1 MRFPSVAP
9 RWLPGS
15 LTAMDEG
22 TLRAR
27 LWDGFAR
34 LQLLLGGHAGQG
46 RTLLRDGLVASIV
59 PSAPESPTLNAAVAL
74 EPDAASDHLDELER
88 LYARANVRRWGV
100 WIDGQ
105 ASLAAQALAQ
115 RRMVM
120 TTASPGM
127 GATLDDL
134 KIGGAATQKAD
145 LATVG
150 RVNDLA
156 YGNYDGRL
164 ERTLT
169 PLPNGVLK
177 AYRADLD
184 GEPAAVALALH
195 HDDDAGISFVAT
207 VPKARRRG
215 LATNVMRQA
224 LTDARENG
232 CTTTTLQAT
241 DVGERL
247 YTALGYR
254 RLTLMQLW
262 ERRP

>member
-1 MRFPSVAP
+1 
-9 RWLPGS
+9 
-15 LTAMDEG
+15 MDEG
-22 TLRAR
+22 TLRVR

-34 LQLLLGGHAGQG
+34 LQLLLGGHAGKG
-46 RTLLRDGLVASIV
+46 HTLERPGLVASIV
-59 PSAPESPTLNAAVAL
+59 PNAPDSPTLNAAVAI
-74 EPDAASDHLDELER
+74 EPDAAAEHLQELAAR
-88 LYARANVRRWGV
+88 YANANVRRWGI
-100 WIDGQ
+100 WLDGH

-115 RRMVM
+115 HDMVV

-127 GATLDDL
+127 GASLDELAIQDD
-134 KIGGAATQKAD
+134 ATRLEAD

-177 AYRADLD
+177 GYQAALN
-184 GEPAAVALALH
+184 GSPAAVALALH
-195 HDDDAGISFVAT
+195 HEQDAGISFVAT
-207 VPKARRRG
+207 IPKARRQG
-215 LATNVMRQA
+215 LATQVMQQA
-224 LTDARENG
+224 LAHALKDG

-247 YTALGYR
+247 YTNLGYR

>member
-1 MRFPSVAP
+1 
-9 RWLPGS
+9 
-15 LTAMDEG
+15 MDEG
-22 TLRAR
+22 TLRVR

-46 RTLLRDGLVASIV
+46 RTLERPGLVASIV
-59 PSAPESPTLNAAVAL
+59 PNAPDSPTLNAAVAID
-74 EPDAASDHLDELER
+74 PDRAAGHLGELHV
-88 LYARANVRRWGV
+88 LYRRAKVRRWGI
-100 WIDGQ
+100 WLDGH
-105 ASLAAQALAQ
+105 ASLAAQALA
-115 RRMVM
+115 RAGMVV

-127 GATLDDL
+127 GAALDALPMAEADP
-134 KIGGAATQKAD
+134 AEAD

-169 PLPNGVLK
+169 PLPNGVLHGYQ
-177 AYRADLD
+177 ATLN
-184 GEPAAVALALH
+184 GSPAAVALALH

-207 VPKARRRG
+207 IPKARRRG
-215 LATNVMRQA
+215 LATHVMHQA
-224 LTDARENG
+224 LTQARKHG

-247 YTALGYR
+247 YTNLGYR
-254 RLTLMQLW
+254 HLTVMQLW

>member
-1 MRFPSVAP
+1 
-9 RWLPGS
+9 
-15 LTAMDEG
+15 MDEG
-22 TLRAR
+22 LLRVR

-46 RTLLRDGLVASIV
+46 RTLERDGLVASIV
-59 PSAPESPTLNAAVAL
+59 PNTPDSPTLNAAVAIDPDRAPEHL
-74 EPDAASDHLDELER
+74 EELEQR
-88 LYARANVRRWGV
+88 YGRANVRRWGI
-100 WIDGQ
+100 WLDGH
-105 ASLAAQALAQ
+105 ASLAAQALS
-115 RRMVM
+115 RRDMVV

-127 GATLDDL
+127 GARIDELAVKRAD
-134 KIGGAATQKAD
+134 KVEAD

-177 AYRADLD
+177 GYQASLS
-184 GEPAAVALALH
+184 GSPAAVALALH
-195 HDDDAGISFVAT
+195 HDGDAGISFVAT
-207 VPKARRRG
+207 IPKARRKG
-215 LATNVMRQA
+215 LATQVMQQA
-224 LTDARENG
+224 LAEARHEG

-241 DVGERL
+241 EIGERL

-254 RLTLMQLW
+254 RLTVMQLW

>member
-1 MRFPSVAP
+1 
-9 RWLPGS
+9 
-15 LTAMDEG
+15 MDEG
-22 TLRAR
+22 MLLVR

-46 RTLLRDGLVASIV
+46 HTLERDGLVASVV
-59 PSAPESPTLNAAVAL
+59 PDAPESPTLNAAVAMDPNAAPVHL
-74 EPDAASDHLDELER
+74 EELATH
-88 LYARANVRRWGV
+88 YAKANIRRWGV
-100 WIDGQ
+100 WIDAH
-105 ASLAAQALAQ
+105 ASFAAQALAQ
-115 RRMVM
+115 NRMVM

-127 GATLDDL
+127 GASLDELATDDAETL
-134 KIGGAATQKAD
+134 GAD

-156 YGNYDGRL
+156 YGNFDARL

-177 AYRADLD
+177 GYRADLN
-184 GEPAAVALALH
+184 GSPAAVALALH
-195 HDDDAGISFVAT
+195 HGEDAGISFVAT
-207 VPKARRRG
+207 VPKARRKG

-224 LTDARENG
+224 LNDARYNG

-241 DVGERL
+241 DLGERL
-247 YTALGYR
+247 YENLGYR
-254 RLTLMQLW
+254 RLTVMELW

>member
-1 MRFPSVAP
+1 
-9 RWLPGS
+9 
-15 LTAMDEG
+15 MDEG
-22 TLRAR
+22 TLRVR
-27 LWDGFAR
+27 LWNGFAR

-46 RTLLRDGLVASIV
+46 RTLERDGLVASIV
-59 PSAPESPTLNAAVAL
+59 PNTPDSPTLNAAVAID
-74 EPDAASDHLDELER
+74 PDRAADHLEELER
-88 LYARANVRRWGV
+88 RYRQANVRRWGI
-100 WIDGQ
+100 WLDGH
-105 ASLAAQALAQ
+105 ASLAAQALS
-115 RRMVM
+115 RRDMVV

-127 GATLDDL
+127 GAPIEDL
-134 KIGGAATQKAD
+134 EVDPAGKMEAD

-177 AYRADLD
+177 GYQASLN
-184 GEPAAVALALH
+184 GSPAAVALALH
-195 HDDDAGISFVAT
+195 HDSDAGISFVAT
-207 VPKARRRG
+207 IPKARRRG
-215 LATNVMRQA
+215 FATQVMQQA
-224 LTDARENG
+224 LHEARNAG

-241 DVGERL
+241 EIGERL

-254 RLTLMQLW
+254 RLTVMQLW

>member
-1 MRFPSVAP
+1 
-9 RWLPGS
+9 
-15 LTAMDEG
+15 MDEG
-22 TLRAR
+22 TLRVR

-34 LQLLLGGHAGQG
+34 LQLLLGGHAGRG
-46 RTLLRDGLVASIV
+46 HTLERDGLVASIV
-59 PSAPESPTLNAAVAL
+59 PSAPESPTLNAAVAIDPEAAAQNL
-74 EPDAASDHLDELER
+74 DALADR
-88 LYARANVRRWGV
+88 YRKAKVRRWGI
-100 WIDGQ
+100 WTDGG
-105 ASLAAQALAQ
+105 ASLAAQALAD
-115 RRMVM
+115 RGMVM

-127 GATLDDL
+127 GAALDGLPIEDADL
-134 KIGGAATQKAD
+134 ETAD

-164 ERTLT
+164 ERTLR

-177 AYRADLD
+177 ACRADFD

-207 VPKARRRG
+207 VPKARRKG
-215 LATNVMRQA
+215 LATNVMHQA
-224 LTDARENG
+224 LADAKESG

-247 YTALGYR
+247 YTALGYH
-254 RLTLMQLW
+254 RLTIMQLW
-262 ERRP
+262 ERRR

>member
-1 MRFPSVAP
+1 
-9 RWLPGS
+9 
-15 LTAMDEG
+15 MDEG
-22 TLRAR
+22 TLRVR

-34 LQLLLGGHAGQG
+34 LQLLLGGHAGKG
-46 RTLLRDGLVASIV
+46 RTLEREGLVASIV
-59 PSAPESPTLNAAVAL
+59 PNAPDSPTLNAAVAID
-74 EPDAASDHLDELER
+74 PDAAPEHLTHLAS
-88 LYARANVRRWGV
+88 LYAKANVRRWGI
-100 WIDGQ
+100 WLDGH
-105 ASLAAQALAQ
+105 ASLAAKALAQ
-115 RRMVM
+115 HEMVV

-127 GATLDDL
+127 GAALDEL
-134 KIGGAATQKAD
+134 PVNGAERVAAD

-177 AYRADLD
+177 GYMADLD
-184 GEPAAVALALH
+184 GSPAAVALALH
-195 HDDDAGISFVAT
+195 HNEDAGISFVAT
-207 VPKARRRG
+207 IPKARRQG
-215 LATNVMRQA
+215 LATNVMHQA
-224 LTDARENG
+224 LHEARQQG

-247 YTALGYR
+247 YVNLGYR
-254 RLTLMQLW
+254 RLTVMQLW